1 MSHPN
6 SRILLAVACLGML
19 LSTAVFSASA
29 KRIERS
35 IAADQLEHIDFEI
48 SVAEM
53 DIEIYDGN
61 EIQLDI
67 SLKADRDWWIFGR
80 NDVDDVDLTVYQDGN
95 RIELVLDDD
104 DIEQDWRVRLPV
116 HLAISMDI
124 GVGEVSIENLAND
137 LRLDMGVGAVQINV
151 ADIDYDRIHLQTGVG
166 DSSLRGFGRSTDNER
181 NIVGADSYYQGEGEY
196 QISVELGVGDT
207 QVRRR

>member
-6 SRILLAVACLGML
+6 SRILLGIACLGML
-19 LSTAVFSASA
+19 LSTAAFSASS

-80 NDVDDVDLTVYQDGN
+80 NDVDDVDLSVYQDGN

-104 DIEQDWRVRLPV
+104 DIEQDWRVRLPA

-196 QISVELGVGDT
+196 QISVEVGVGDT